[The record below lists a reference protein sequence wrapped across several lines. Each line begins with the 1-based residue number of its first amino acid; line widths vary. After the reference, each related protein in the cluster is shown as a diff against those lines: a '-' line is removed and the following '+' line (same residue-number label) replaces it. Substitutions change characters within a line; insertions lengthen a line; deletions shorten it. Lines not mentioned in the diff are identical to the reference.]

1 MDFRTVLLQ
10 FKVCFFF
17 LFCESFKNLVCYFS
31 TFYVLYI
38 DSHIYVLYIDLWLF
52 ICFQPIDDDDDIP
65 IDSYVNSIT
74 EATTHQPPHSTV
86 AKQPFKIN
94 HVSVFNWLNS
104 LDWLLLV
111 TKFGNKWWTIMSIM
125 FESRCIELKTLII

>member
-1 MDFRTVLLQ
+1 MCV
-10 FKVCFFF
+10 FF

-31 TFYVLYI
+31 TL
-38 DSHIYVLYIDLWLF
+38 YVLYIDLWLF

-111 TKFGNKWWTIMSIM
+111 TKFENKCSTIMS
-125 FESRCIELKTLII
+125 FVFKSRCIEIKTLIIYNLGQNYVPFFIGFYPI